1 MKSLP
6 FIVLAV
12 VIVAAIAGWYWYEQ
26 QNRTLLSV
34 ETPAG
39 SLQINENRDGVSVNV
54 NGQ

>member
-1 MKSLP
+1 MKP
-6 FIVLAV
+6 WHWIAIAV
-12 VIVAAIAGWYWYEQ
+12 VITIAAGGWYFYQQ

-39 SLQINENRDGVSVNV
+39 SLQINENSEGVSVEV